1 MEYLVL
7 LLIGLVLLGGL
18 VALGVGHARWNW
30 GTLAAAFLVLL
41 TAGGFLY
48 LAGRLAQRER
58 AWAARV
64 DDYQARLARAVDGA
78 GPAPEGGSLDE
89 LAAYRDRLRQA
100 YEVASAWR
108 GRTWQEAS
116 FRPPRDADSTG
127 EIELAPDG
135 NIADRPPL
143 RAGAIVYVFD
153 DAAFEDGGRYLGQFV
168 VRETSYEQR
177 PGRHVL
183 TVALTGPPDAY
194 DTGVLVGDHDPV
206 TVCEELPVASTEV
219 PPGEWAT
226 AIEQVREG
234 QAPAAAYGALVR
246 FTEPFSVAV
255 AEGTAAQEFNP
266 GDVVELDLARALKF
280 ADPGGG
286 AAADPGG
293 GPAVES
299 DGPTRA
305 VIERIVARRPL
316 LDYATLLHGGRVATT
331 DGATV
336 AAGGL
341 TAQRDA
347 IEGRIRSLARA
358 NTRLESAIQDT
369 ESALAATQKTAGE
382 LTEDLTTWGRDVEA
396 SEQLAGRFDE
406 ERRRTT
412 DSLEA
417 TEGEIVALGR
427 ELTRALASLAA
438 EIDRISPPPGQ

>member
-18 VALGVGHARWNW
+18 IALGVGHARWNW

-41 TAGGFLY
+41 TASGFLY
-48 LAGRLAQRER
+48 LTGRLAQRER

-64 DDYQARLARAVDGA
+64 DDYRTRLARAVDGA
-78 GPAPEGGSLDE
+78 GPAPEDGSLDE
-89 LAAYRDRLRQA
+89 LATHRDRLRQT

-135 NIADRPPL
+135 NVADRPPL

-177 PGRHVL
+177 SGRHVL
-183 TVALTGPPDAY
+183 KVALTGPPDAY
-194 DTGVLVGDHDPV
+194 DIGVLAGDHDPV
-206 TVCEELPVASTEV
+206 TVCEELPVASTEL

-234 QAPAAAYGALVR
+234 RAPVAAYGALVR

-255 AEGTAAQEFNP
+255 ADGTAAQDFNP
-266 GDVVELDLARALKF
+266 GDLVELDLARALAF

-286 AAADPGG
+286 AA
-293 GPAVES
+293 VEA
-299 DGPTRA
+299 DGPTHA

-316 LDYATLLHGGRVATT
+316 LDYATLLHGGRVTT
-331 DGATV
+331 TGGATV

-347 IEGRIRSLARA
+347 IEGRIRSLDRA

-369 ESALAATQKTAGE
+369 ESALAATHRTAGE

-396 SEQLAGRFDE
+396 SEQLAGRFDQ
-406 ERRRTT
+406 ERQRTT
-412 DSLEA
+412 NSLEA